1 MAEGYFI
8 CLGDWTS
15 CGGKVLDAKADVA
28 MFDVALACEG
38 DPVSCGAN
46 NNIYVILGGVP
57 SIDSD
62 GRLVAGTLD
71 SYSSCP
77 CSARLIPSI
86 LDTTYESSDDAEA
99 LTSKTVAQPATYAP
113 AYYSTTARAPASP
126 PPPSGWVQKQPTPNK
141 IGIALRIG
149 VFFDG
154 TGNNADNTAL
164 GLACGAHHAILPED
178 LEASC
183 KPYMSDPGSSYGND
197 VTNIKKL
204 SELYI
209 SDEGMEEAGLSKS
222 VQRTLYVE
230 GIGTRSGEKDSLI
243 GSGTGR
249 GESGVVGRV
258 QQAIDDLAGLI
269 DRVVRENPD
278 GEITSLTF
286 DTFGFSRGAAAA
298 RHFANEVALSSQGL
312 LQRVL
317 INNAQGFSRQFLG
330 QYHRDIH
337 MGFIGLFD
345 TVASIA
351 GISNLGNV
359 QSSVAPGLRLH
370 LPRSLFFDVVHLV
383 ARDEHRANFPLSRV
397 APDHPEIALPGVH
410 SDIGG
415 GYLAEAQERVLV
427 GPMQGLTV
435 AQSTDVRSTSIYR
448 VARQHRAN
456 MIAQGWPADMLEIVT
471 PEPRLLPPDLQDR
484 ASAREQRVYAGLQ
497 LTRSVRGELSRVY
510 LRLMH
515 ELAKQK
521 GVRFNDLDEHDPQY
535 SLPIELQAL
544 CDRFVAGAYHVMPA
558 EERMLKHRY
567 IHTSA
572 HWNHPLDKTGQRE
585 ARLLYINAP
594 TADAVRVQHPH
605 APRGGQG

>member
-8 CLGDWTS
+8 CLGDWTT
-15 CGGKVLDAKADVA
+15 CGGKVLDANADVA
-28 MFDVALACEG
+28 MFDMALACEG
-38 DPVSCGAN
+38 DPVSCGADN
-46 NNIYVILGGVP
+46 KIYVILGGVS
-57 SIDSD
+57 SIESD

-71 SYSSCP
+71 SFSSCP

-99 LTSKTVAQPATYAP
+99 LTCRAVAQPPTYPP
-113 AYYSTTARAPASP
+113 AHFSKTARAPASP
-126 PPPSGWVQKQPTPNK
+126 PPPSGWVEKQPPPNK

-164 GLACGAHHAILPED
+164 GLACGAHHAIEPED

-197 VTNIKKL
+197 VTNVAKLFRHYLQSDDLEVHGRSKL
-204 SELYI
+204 S
-209 SDEGMEEAGLSKS
+209 
-222 VQRTLYVE
+222 QRKLYVE
-230 GIGTRSGEKDSLI
+230 GIGTQSGEKDSLL

-249 GESGVVGRV
+249 GDTGVIGRT
-258 QQAIDDLAGLI
+258 QQVFSFMSNFIDEVL
-269 DRVVRENPD
+269 RENPD

-298 RHFANEVALSSQGL
+298 RHFANEVALGSQGL

-370 LPRSLFFDVVHLV
+370 LPRSLFSNVVHLV

-415 GYLAEAQERVLV
+415 GAERVLV
-427 GPMQGLTV
+427 GPMLGLTV
-435 AQSTDVRSTSIYR
+435 ARGTDVRSTSIYR
-448 VARQHRAN
+448 AARQHRAN

-471 PEPRLLPPDLQDR
+471 PEPRLLSPDLQDR
-484 ASAREQRVYAGLQ
+484 ASGREQRVYAGLQ
-497 LTRSVRGELSRVY
+497 LKRLVRGELSQVY

-515 ELAKQK
+515 ALAKNS
-521 GVRFNDLDEHDPQY
+521 GVRFKDFPDTPDYHIP
-535 SLPIELQAL
+535 SELQTL
-544 CDRFVAGAYHVMPA
+544 CDRFVAGDYRLTAA
-558 EERMLKHRY
+558 EETLLKQRY

-572 HWNHPLDKTGQRE
+572 NWNHPLDKTGQRE

-594 TADAVRVQHPH
+594 TADAVRVLHPH
-605 APRGGQG
+605 VPR

>member
-8 CLGDWTS
+8 CLGDRTA
-15 CGGKVLDAKADVA
+15 CGGKVLDANADVA
-28 MFDVALACEG
+28 MFDMALACEG

-46 NNIYVILGGVP
+46 NNIYVILGGVS
-57 SIDSD
+57 SIESD

-71 SYSSCP
+71 SFSSCP

-99 LTSKTVAQPATYAP
+99 QTSRAVAQPPTYSP

-126 PPPSGWVQKQPTPNK
+126 PPPSGWVEKKPTPNK
-141 IGIALRIG
+141 ISIALRIG

-164 GLACGAHHAILPED
+164 GLACGAHHAIKPED

-197 VTNIKKL
+197 VTNVAKL
-204 SELYI
+204 WDRYLESNELQ
-209 SDEGMEEAGLSKS
+209 DDALSRS
-222 VQRTLYVE
+222 VQRKLYVE
-230 GIGTRSGEKDSLI
+230 GIGTRAGEKDSLM

-249 GESGVVGRV
+249 GETGVVGRV
-258 QQAIDDLAGLI
+258 QQAFDYINRLI
-269 DRVVRENPD
+269 DSITQNNPD

-317 INNAQGFSRQFLG
+317 NNNAQGFSRLFLG
-330 QYHRDIH
+330 QYRRDIH

-370 LPRSLFFDVVHLV
+370 LPRSLFSDVVHLV

-397 APDHPEIALPGVH
+397 APDHPEVALPGVH

-435 AQSTDVRSTSIYR
+435 TRGSDVRSTSIYR
-448 VARQHRAN
+448 IARQHRAN
-456 MIAQGWPADMLEIVT
+456 MSAQGWPADMLEIVT
-471 PEPRLLPPDLQDR
+471 PEPRLLSPDLQDR
-484 ASAREQRVYAGLQ
+484 ASGREQRVYAGLQ
-497 LTRSVRGELSRVY
+497 LKRSVRGELSRVY
-510 LRLMH
+510 LRVMH
-515 ELAKQK
+515 ALAKNA
-521 GVRFNDLDEHDPQY
+521 GVHFKDFPDTPDYHIP
-535 SLPIELQAL
+535 PELQPL
-544 CDRFVAGAYHVMPA
+544 CDRFVVGDYRLKAA
-558 EERMLKHRY
+558 EEAMLKRRY

-605 APRGGQG
+605 IPRGGQG